1 MEKEDVVKIRSLLR
15 KVVRDIE
22 VFDRD
27 TQESL
32 GVKTVSYPIAVEL
45 DNSLGI
51 SEGVDNVLW
60 NDTDGIIAALKVNS
74 GDVRGANWAMGHN
87 KIINSAQAYIA
98 DYGEIQQFRIV
109 LDENGVNKLL
119 EAIKA
124 NGNFKYCKDSK
135 EITLDDKAIARV
147 VDNVCHAIQP
157 ERNIMEPKDYYSK

>member
-119 EAIKA
+119 EAIKV

>member
-1 MEKEDVVKIRSLLR
+1 MEKSDVVKIKSLLR
-15 KVVRDIE
+15 QVTRDIE
-22 VFDRD
+22 VFDKD

-32 GVKTVSYPIAVEL
+32 GIKTVCYPIVVEL

-51 SEGVDNVLW
+51 SEEVDNVLW
-60 NDTDGIIAALKVNS
+60 NDDEGIIAALKVNS

-109 LDENGVNKLL
+109 LDENGVSKLL
-119 EAIKA
+119 EAIKT
-124 NGNFKYCKDSK
+124 NGNFKYCKDSS

-147 VDNVCHAIQP
+147 IDNVCHAVQP
-157 ERNIMEPKDYYSK
+157 ERNIMKPKDYYSK

>member
-74 GDVRGANWAMGHN
+74 GDVRGANWAMCHN
-87 KIINSAQAYIA
+87 KIINFAQAYIA
-98 DYGEIQQFRIV
+98 DDG
-109 LDENGVNKLL
+109 
-119 EAIKA
+119 
-124 NGNFKYCKDSK
+124 
-135 EITLDDKAIARV
+135 
-147 VDNVCHAIQP
+147 
-157 ERNIMEPKDYYSK
+157 